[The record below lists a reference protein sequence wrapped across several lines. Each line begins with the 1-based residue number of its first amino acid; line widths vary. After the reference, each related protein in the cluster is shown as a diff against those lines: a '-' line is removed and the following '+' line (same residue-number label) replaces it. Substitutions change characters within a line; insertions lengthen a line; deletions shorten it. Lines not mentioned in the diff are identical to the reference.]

1 MRSNAGLLE
10 DFLDMMRSEKGC
22 SDNTAEAYRRD
33 LEQFFEFT
41 GDMAV
46 DQVSRQTLADYL
58 NELGKR
64 YDYAAK
70 SVARKISTLR
80 DFFKFLFS
88 EKEICE
94 NPAARLRSPKLGK
107 PLPKF
112 LTEAEIKN
120 LAATAFSH
128 QNSDM
133 RRVGVMIELMYVS
146 GLRVSELVA
155 LPLSAIN
162 FDKEMLFVRG
172 KGSKER
178 MVPVT
183 RNVIGSLQQY
193 IGRCR
198 KDFVRSAADVKWLF
212 PSLRSA
218 SGHITR
224 DTFYKDL
231 KKVAAE
237 AGISPARVSPHVLRH
252 SFATTLLRHDV
263 DLRSVQKMLGH
274 ESITTTEIYTHIIS
288 EDLINK
294 VMACHPLQYF
304 KK

>member
-1 MRSNAGLLE
+1 MCSNAELLE
-10 DFLDMMRSEKGC
+10 DFLDMIRSEKGC
-22 SDNTAEAYRRD
+22 SDNTVEAYRRD

-41 GDMAV
+41 GDMAA
-46 DQVSRQTLADYL
+46 DQVSRQTLTDYL

-70 SVARKISTLR
+70 SVARKISVLR

-107 PLPKF
+107 SLPKF

-120 LAATAFSH
+120 LADTAFRH
-128 QNSDM
+128 QNPRM
-133 RRVGVMIELMYVS
+133 QRIGVMIQLMYVS

-172 KGSKER
+172 KGSKAR
-178 MVPVT
+178 MVPLTFGVAEKIQEY
-183 RNVIGSLQQY
+183 VIKF
-193 IGRCR
+193 RV
-198 KDFVRSAADVKWLF
+198 KFFRSKHEPKWLF
-212 PSLRSA
+212 PSLHSVC
-218 SGHITR
+218 GHLTR
-224 DTFYKDL
+224 DAFFKDL
-231 KKVAAE
+231 KTLAAE
-237 AGISPARVSPHVLRH
+237 AGISPAKVSPHVLRH
-252 SFATTLLRHDV
+252 SFATSLLRHDV

-294 VMACHPLQYF
+294 VITKHPLQYF

>member
-1 MRSNAGLLE
+1 
-10 DFLDMMRSEKGC
+10 
-22 SDNTAEAYRRD
+22 
-33 LEQFFEFT
+33 
-41 GDMAV
+41 
-46 DQVSRQTLADYL
+46 
-58 NELGKR
+58 
-64 YDYAAK
+64 
-70 SVARKISTLR
+70 
-80 DFFKFLFS
+80 
-88 EKEICE
+88 
-94 NPAARLRSPKLGK
+94 
-107 PLPKF
+107 
-112 LTEAEIKN
+112 
-120 LAATAFSH
+120 
-128 QNSDM
+128 M

-198 KDFVRSAADVKWLF
+198 KDFVRSAWRMSKWLF

-231 KKVAAE
+231 KKAAAE

>member
-1 MRSNAGLLE
+1 MCSNAGLLE
-10 DFLDMMRSEKGC
+10 DFLDMIRSEKGC
-22 SDNTAEAYRRD
+22 SDNTVEAYRRD

-41 GDMAV
+41 GDMAA
-46 DQVSRQTLADYL
+46 DQVSRQTLTDYL

-70 SVARKISTLR
+70 SVARKISVLR

-107 PLPKF
+107 SLPKF

-120 LAATAFSH
+120 LADTAFRH
-128 QNSDM
+128 QNPRM
-133 RRVGVMIELMYVS
+133 QRIGVMIQLMYVS

-172 KGSKER
+172 KGSKAR
-178 MVPVT
+178 MVPLTFGVAEKIQEY
-183 RNVIGSLQQY
+183 VIKF
-193 IGRCR
+193 RV
-198 KDFVRSAADVKWLF
+198 KFFRSKHEPKWLF
-212 PSLRSA
+212 PSLHSVC
-218 SGHITR
+218 GHLTR
-224 DTFYKDL
+224 DAFFKDL
-231 KKVAAE
+231 KTLAAE
-237 AGISPARVSPHVLRH
+237 AGISPAKVSPHVLRH
-252 SFATTLLRHDV
+252 SFATSLLRHDV

-294 VMACHPLQYF
+294 VITKHPLQYF

>member
-1 MRSNAGLLE
+1 MRSNAELLE

-33 LEQFFEFT
+33 LEQFFELA
-41 GDMAV
+41 GNMKAE
-46 DQVSRQTLADYL
+46 QVNRRTLADYL
-58 NELGKR
+58 NELGDR

-70 SVARKISTLR
+70 SVARKISALR
-80 DFFKFLFS
+80 EFFKFLFS
-88 EKEICE
+88 EKEIRE

-112 LTEAEIKN
+112 LTEPEVKKLAE
-120 LAATAFSH
+120 AAFNH
-128 QNSDM
+128 KKRDM
-133 RRVGVMIELMYVS
+133 WRVGVMIELMYVS

-155 LPLSAIN
+155 LPLSAVN

-172 KGSKER
+172 KGSKAR
-178 MVPVT
+178 TVPLIFSV
-183 RNVIGSLQQY
+183 VEKVQQY
-193 IGRCR
+193 ILEFRR
-198 KDFVRSAADVKWLF
+198 EFIRSKHESKWLF

-218 SGHITR
+218 SGHLTR
-224 DTFYKDL
+224 DAFFKDL
-231 KKVAAE
+231 KTLAAE
-237 AGISPARVSPHVLRH
+237 AGISPAKVSPHVLRH
-252 SFATTLLRHDV
+252 SFATSLLRHDV

-294 VMACHPLQYF
+294 VMTKHPLQYF